1 MLLPP
6 IFMPR
11 NQIKKQEI
19 RARILKLKHQI
30 FEESCLDCEKE
41 LAHKYL
47 NAVLNIIEE
56 YRY

>member
-1 MLLPP
+1 
-6 IFMPR
+6 MPR

-19 RARILKLKHQI
+19 RARILKLKHQLY
-30 FEESCLDCEKE
+30 EESYMDTHKE